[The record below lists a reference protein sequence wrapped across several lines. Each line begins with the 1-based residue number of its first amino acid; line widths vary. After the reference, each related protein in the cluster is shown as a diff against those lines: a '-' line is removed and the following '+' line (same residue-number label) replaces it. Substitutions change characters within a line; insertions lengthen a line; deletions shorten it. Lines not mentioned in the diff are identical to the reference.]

1 MPSEQLFSPSTPGH
15 RKPRLSIRARLMI
28 VALLAVVPLM
38 LDRVRILEASRSE
51 RIETAYA
58 EAADIAKRSAEAQ
71 LEIIDSTQALLQ
83 VVARAY
89 VTLVAS
95 GQQCASFISGLATDV
110 PWIKGFSVVGADDRI
125 ICSTHAGAI
134 GLDVSDRPF
143 IQDTRR
149 SRGLVLSDYVVTRPN
164 SQPTIIAAYP
174 ILGKDETVSAIILA
188 PFDLQWVGRLAAMIG
203 QRAGASVFLVDSNG
217 TVLSGIFG
225 RDNSVGHNYSDHPL
239 IRDILQRNEGTVSAA
254 GLDGVRRIFAFTH
267 LPGTDARIVIGFD
280 EREVLSRIDREID
293 IAYLQLVLFG
303 LLTLFVAWFGGE
315 KLIVE
320 PIRALARTAARI
332 GRGELDVRSRPEVW
346 AAEFAPLA
354 SALDDMAIKL
364 SARERELRST
374 NRHLEELASID
385 SLSGLANRRS
395 FDTQLETEWQRAA
408 KLERAVSLL
417 MIDVDHFKLF
427 NDKYGHLEGDTCLRL
442 VGEVITSAVDGDI
455 DFVARYGGEEF
466 VVLLPDTGSERAL
479 KVAERLRAAVEN
491 QRITNLPAPTG
502 YLTVS
507 IGIASMRPRAGET
520 PQSLIEAADA
530 VLYEAKHRGRN
541 TIVGPFATEFSEAS

>member
-1 MPSEQLFSPSTPGH
+1 MPSKPLFSLSTADQ
-15 RKPRLSIRARLMI
+15 RKPRLSIRARLML

-38 LDRVRILEASRSE
+38 LDRVRVLETSRSE
-51 RIETAYA
+51 RLDTAYR
-58 EAADIAKRSAEAQ
+58 EAADIAKRSADAQ
-71 LEIIDSTQALLQ
+71 LEIINSTRALLQ

-89 VTLVAS
+89 VALVSS
-95 GQQCASFISGLATDV
+95 GHQCASFISTLATDV
-110 PWIKGFSVVGADDRI
+110 PWIKGFSVVGPDDRI
-125 ICSTHAGAI
+125 ICSTQASAV
-134 GLDVSDRPF
+134 GLNVSDRPF
-143 IQDTRR
+143 IQEARR
-149 SRGLVLSDYVVTRPN
+149 SWGFVLSDYVVTRAN

-174 ILGKDETVSAIILA
+174 TLGKDEPINAIILA
-188 PFDLQWVGRLAAMIG
+188 PFDLQWVGRLAATVG
-203 QRAGASVFLVDSNG
+203 QRAGASVFLVDSQG

-225 RDNSVGHNYSDHPL
+225 RDNYVGRRFAEHPL
-239 IRDILQRNEGTVSAA
+239 IRDILQRNDGTISAE
-254 GLDGVRRIFAFTH
+254 GLDGVRKIFAFTH
-267 LPGTDARIVIGFD
+267 LPGTDARIVVGFD
-280 EREVLSRIDREID
+280 EHEVLSRIDREIG

-320 PIRALARTAARI
+320 PIRALARSAARI
-332 GRGELDVRSRPEVW
+332 GRGELDVRSKAENW

-354 SALDDMAIKL
+354 SALDDMARKL

-395 FDTQLETEWQRAA
+395 FDARLETEWHRAA

-427 NDKYGHLEGDTCLRL
+427 NDRYGHLEGDTCLRL
-442 VGEVITSAVDGDI
+442 VGEVLTSAVDGDI

-466 VVLLPDTGSERAL
+466 VVLLPDTGPERAL
-479 KVAERLRAAVEN
+479 KVAERLRSAVEDR
-491 QRITNLPAPTG
+491 RITNLPAPTG
-502 YLTVS
+502 YITVS
-507 IGIASMRPRAGET
+507 IGVASMRPRTGET

-530 VLYEAKHRGRN
+530 VLYEAKHGGRN
-541 TIVGPFATEFSEAS
+541 TVVGPYVNEFSEAS